1 MNDRND
7 LLAKV
12 ATLPHHPGVYQFL
25 DSDGKIIYVGKA
37 KDLQKRVNS
46 YFQKEH
52 EDGKTRTLVKQ
63 IRDLTFTVVE
73 TEIDA
78 LLLENNLI
86 KSYRPR
92 YNILL
97 KDDKTYPWIV
107 IKKEP
112 FARIFSTRRKYNDGS
127 QYFGPYTNV
136 KGMNAL
142 LHFIRELFQIR
153 TCKLDLRK
161 QKIEKGAFKVCL
173 EYHIGK
179 CGGPCQGLQ
188 TEESYQETIESVKLL
203 LEGKN
208 FSLMQQLK
216 KQMQAFA
223 NEQAFEAAQRC
234 KELLIALEQFRSKS
248 MIIAD
253 HSQNYDVCYIEKTN
267 QLSWVS
273 FLVIREGSI
282 AHTYATRIEDP
293 LDERIEVLY
302 ENIIPQLRSHFS
314 STAKEVVVGIDSA
327 LMLHPAKAVFPK
339 IGEKKQLLEL
349 AQTNVKHA
357 QLQVKKQA
365 MNSSTSVQKVP
376 MQAMLELQSA
386 LSLNTLPKHIECFD
400 NSNLQGTNP
409 VSACVVFKDGVPSKA
424 DYRHFNVKTVEG
436 PDDFSTMKEAVGRRY
451 KRLKEEGASLPDL
464 VIIDGGKGQLG
475 AALEAVKELGLEN
488 ELKLVGLAKRLEEIY
503 KPGFSK
509 SIIINRRSL
518 ALKLVQ
524 QLRDEAHR
532 FGLSH
537 HRNRRSKEAV
547 GTQLDQI
554 KGLGPKTIETL
565 FKSYKTISKMQAEGQ
580 DAIAKKIGAAK
591 AKLLFDFF
599 QD

>member
-1 MNDRND
+1 MNDRSE

-12 ATLPHHPGVYQFL
+12 ASLPHHPGVYQFL
-25 DSDGKIIYVGKA
+25 DSEGKIIYVGKA

-46 YFQKEH
+46 YFQKDH

-63 IRDLTFTVVE
+63 IRDLSFTVVE

-112 FARIFSTRRKYNDGS
+112 FARIFSTRRKFNDGS

-188 TEESYQETIESVKLL
+188 TEESYQETIASVKLL

-273 FLVIREGSI
+273 YLVIREGSI

-314 STAKEVVVGIDSA
+314 STAKEVVVGIDRE
-327 LMLHPAKAVFPK
+327 LMLHQVKAVFPK

-365 MNSSTSVQKVP
+365 MNASTSVQKVP
-376 MQAMLELQSA
+376 IQAMLELQSA

-400 NSNLQGTNP
+400 NSNLQGSNP

-436 PDDFSTMKEAVGRRY
+436 PDDFRTMKEAVGRRY
-451 KRLKEEGASLPDL
+451 KRLKEEGAALPDL

-537 HRNRRSKEAV
+537 HRNRRSKVAV

-554 KGLGPKTIETL
+554 KGLGPKTIESL
-565 FKSYKTISKMQAEGQ
+565 FKTYKTISNMQAEGQ
-580 DAIAKKIGAAK
+580 ELIAKKIGAAK
-591 AKLLFDFF
+591 AKLLFDYFNE
-599 QD
+599 

>member
-1 MNDRND
+1 MNDRSE

-12 ATLPHHPGVYQFL
+12 ASLPHHPGVYQFL
-25 DSDGKIIYVGKA
+25 DSEGKIIYVGKA

-46 YFQKEH
+46 YFQKDH

-63 IRDLTFTVVE
+63 IRDLSFTVVE

-112 FARIFSTRRKYNDGS
+112 FARIFSTRRKFNDGS

-188 TEESYQETIESVKLL
+188 TEESYQETIASVKLL

-273 FLVIREGSI
+273 YLVIREGSI

-314 STAKEVVVGIDSA
+314 STAKEVVIGIDRE
-327 LMLHPAKAVFPK
+327 LMLHQVKAVFPK

-365 MNSSTSVQKVP
+365 MNASTSVQKVP
-376 MQAMLELQSA
+376 IQAMLELQSA

-400 NSNLQGTNP
+400 NSNLQGSNP

-436 PDDFSTMKEAVGRRY
+436 PDDFRTMKEAVGRRY
-451 KRLKEEGASLPDL
+451 KRLKEEGAALPDL

-537 HRNRRSKEAV
+537 HRNRRSKVAV

-554 KGLGPKTIETL
+554 KGLGPKTIESL
-565 FKSYKTISKMQAEGQ
+565 FKTYKTISNMQAEGQ
-580 DAIAKKIGAAK
+580 ELIAKKIGAAK
-591 AKLLFDFF
+591 AKLLFDYFNE
-599 QD
+599 